1 MAKGSSLQDVSA
13 QLKAQESEE
22 PTAVTVE
29 RSRLTVKIST
39 EVIERARDLAYW
51 DPEWT
56 MAGLVEHG
64 LETELNRFDRK
75 RGEPYP
81 PRQGELKRGRPIR

>member
-1 MAKGSSLQDVSA
+1 VAKATLKDVSA
-13 QLKAQESEE
+13 KLKPATEAETQEPS
-22 PTAVTVE
+22 VE

-56 MAGLVEHG
+56 VAGLVEHG

-81 PRQGELKRGRPIR
+81 PRKGELKRGRPIR